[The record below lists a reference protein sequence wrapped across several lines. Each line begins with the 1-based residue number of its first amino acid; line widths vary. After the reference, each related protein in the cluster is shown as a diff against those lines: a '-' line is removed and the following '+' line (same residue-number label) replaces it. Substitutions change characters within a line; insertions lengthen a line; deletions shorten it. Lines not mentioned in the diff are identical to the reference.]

1 MKMALRRE
9 GRMSIRRLAQ
19 QLGQDY
25 VLAHSEISLL
35 IQTSL
40 IARTAEDEV
49 RIGWNRI
56 VTELD
61 LAA

>member
-1 MKMALRRE
+1 
-9 GRMSIRRLAQ
+9 MSIRRLAQ
-19 QLGQDY
+19 QLGRDCKS
-25 VLAHSEISLL
+25 VHSETTLL
-35 IQTSL
+35 IQTGF

-49 RIGWNRI
+49 RIGWDTI